1 MNWANKLADEFKNR
15 NNPSVLGAILGIVV
29 SPPPNLKISILEGQV
44 YITKV
49 YVLDAVLEE
58 HERAISM
65 PFENLEGELT
75 IQPYKTKREDKE
87 VLESK
92 DYKINILEI
101 KKKRITTKDTL
112 KKGDEVLLISSQ
124 DNQIYF
130 CIGRVTR
137 LGGEE

>member
-1 MNWANKLADEFKNR
+1 MNWANKLADEFKSR
-15 NNPSVLGAILGIVV
+15 NNPSILGAILGIVV

-58 HERAISM
+58 YERAIDM

-87 VLESK
+87 VLEPK
-92 DYKINILEI
+92 DYKINILEV

-137 LGGEE
+137 LGGE

>member
-1 MNWANKLADEFKNR
+1 MNWANKLADEFKSR

-29 SPPPNLKISILEGQV
+29 SPAPNLKISILEGQI

-58 HERAISM
+58 YERMIDM

-75 IQPYKTKREDKE
+75 IQPYKTNREDKE
-87 VLESK
+87 VLEPK
-92 DYKINILEI
+92 DYKINILEV

-137 LGGEE
+137 LGGE

>member
-1 MNWANKLADEFKNR
+1 MNWANKLADEFKSR

-29 SPPPNLKISILEGQV
+29 SPPPNLKISILEGQI

-58 HERAISM
+58 YERMIDM

-75 IQPYKTKREDKE
+75 IQPYKTNREDKE
-87 VLESK
+87 VLEPK
-92 DYKINILEI
+92 DYKINILEV

-137 LGGEE
+137 LGGE

>member
-1 MNWANKLADEFKNR
+1 MNWANKLADEFKSR

-58 HERAISM
+58 YERVIDM

-75 IQPYKTKREDKE
+75 IQPYKTNREDKE
-87 VLESK
+87 VLEPK
-92 DYKINILEI
+92 DYKINILEV

-137 LGGEE
+137 LGGE